1 MTSASELFS
10 RRSRLGRAA
19 PPADFEGLELPDDR
33 SFHYVS
39 NRRRHHHR
47 HDPDGCDPLRRAQ
60 HFRHI
65 SHRVHRPEREPV
77 RLDQA
82 THQPSSSGINSVS
95 ADILS
100 GISHRQRF
108 TGSDRLPGAVL
119 LARERLLARLRGVP
133 LSGNR
138 RISRPSLDFH
148 LDDFTFG
155 DDFRLI
161 DVGDWSTGWL
171 TGGTPSSDLNSE
183 TMLPP
188 LMREPSKRKP
198 PGLTQEALDSLHRA
212 VFSRAE
218 GAEEGMSRAS
228 RDCSICLD
236 GYREGDKLTCLPCG
250 HKFHSACLDPWVR
263 TCGDCPYCRSVIDI
277 SS

>member
-33 SFHYVS
+33 SFHYIS

-65 SHRVHRPEREPV
+65 SHRVYRPDREPV

-82 THQPSSSGINSVS
+82 TRQPSSSGINSVS

-138 RISRPSLDFH
+138 
-148 LDDFTFG
+148 
-155 DDFRLI
+155 LI

-188 LMREPSKRKP
+188 LMREPSKKKP

-218 GAEEGMSRAS
+218 GAEEGMPRAS